1 MTHPTFTPEPDT
13 DADARFRNW
22 MRLNLA
28 RAAERFRLSVT
39 GTSVFGWRLRSIG
52 AVVDGPDGARWLRVV
67 SEQPQWATGESWTGN
82 QDANILTGI
91 PKPVVLASIEW
102 DEAGWRFQRAEVM
115 TLLPGERCSPSDVL
129 RTEIELSDKWY
140 SELRRSLR
148 GLASTP
154 TVRITVTQARINGLV
169 RAAFGQYRT
178 LQVNRWE
185 TVHGD
190 LHWGNLLRPQ
200 LGILDWE
207 LWGQGPAGTDAAT
220 LYLHS
225 LCNPDLFRRLHS
237 EFADILDG
245 ADGVVAQ
252 LWVAARL
259 MKRINN
265 SGDFPDLETPL
276 RKHIETLLL

>member
-1 MTHPTFTPEPDT
+1 MIHLTLAPEPET

-28 RAAERFRLSVT
+28 HAAEQFGLSVT
-39 GTSVFGWRLRSIG
+39 GAPVFGWRLRSIG
-52 AVVDGPDGARWLRVV
+52 AIADGSDGARWLRVV
-67 SEQPQWATGESWTGN
+67 SEQPQWTTGEFWTGN
-82 QDANILTGI
+82 QDANTLTGL
-91 PKPVVLASIEW
+91 PKPVVLASTGW
-102 DEAGWRFQRAEVM
+102 DEAGWRTHRAEVM

-129 RTEIELSDKWY
+129 RAEIELSDKWY

-148 GLASTP
+148 RLASTP
-154 TVRITVTQARINGLV
+154 TARITVTQTRVNGLV
-169 RAAFGQYRT
+169 RAAFGQHRT
-178 LQVNRWE
+178 LEVNRWE

-207 LWGQGPAGTDAAT
+207 MWGQGPAGTDVAT

-225 LCNPDLFRRLHS
+225 LRNPDVFHRIYS
-237 EFADILDG
+237 EFADILGGPDG
-245 ADGVVAQ
+245 ITAQ

-259 MKRINN
+259 VKRINN
-265 SGDFPDLETPL
+265 SGDFPDLEAPL
-276 RKHIETLLL
+276 RKHIEKLVF